1 MAEILQKMMEAVTK
15 AINNALGASLLDIAI
30 QIGATLILVLIVR
43 FFFWNKITAFLDQR
57 RELMQQELDSAKTA
71 NEDAK
76 ALQEKSDK
84 EYQELKAQSKDIIEK
99 ARKRGE
105 EERGNIL
112 NKAKAEAQDIMD
124 QTQAEIELEKK
135 KAQSDIRKEAVDLAA
150 LMAAKII
157 EKEIDGSEYQD
168 LTADRIESSEKI

>member
-15 AINNALGASLLDIAI
+15 AIENALGASLSDIAI
-30 QIGATLILVLIVR
+30 QIGATLVLVVIVR
-43 FFFWNKITAFLDQR
+43 IFFWNKITAFLEKR
-57 RELMQQELDSAKTA
+57 RELMQQEFDSAKEA

-76 ALQEKSDK
+76 ILQEKSSK

-105 EERGNIL
+105 EERGTIL
-112 NKAKAEAQDIMD
+112 EKAKTEAKDLMD
-124 QTQAEIELEKK
+124 QAQSEIELEKK
-135 KAQSDIRKEAVDLAA
+135 KAESDIRKEAINLAT
-150 LMAAKII
+150 LMASKII

-168 LTADRIESSEKI
+168 LTVDRIESSEKL